1 MLLSGYVGKYGQNAR
16 NKEQNNRPCR
26 EDVDVL
32 VVEGERPGLDGV
44 GDVAVE
50 HAHAADP
57 RAVRDPH
64 AALGVVG
71 RRGNLPGA
79 AGTWKWS
86 CVKLHMQ

>member
-1 MLLSGYVGKYGQNAR
+1 MQEMK
-16 NKEQNNRPCR
+16 NKHYHRPCR

-71 RRGNLPGA
+71 RRGHLPGA
-79 AGTWKWS
+79 ASTWKR
-86 CVKLHMQ
+86 LQM

>member
-1 MLLSGYVGKYGQNAR
+1 MKNIFTE
-16 NKEQNNRPCR
+16 EQHDIPGR

-32 VVEGERPGLDGV
+32 VVEGERPGLDGF

-57 RAVRDPH
+57 RAVRDPY

-71 RRGNLPGA
+71 RRGHLPGA
-79 AGTWKWS
+79 AS
-86 CVKLHMQ
+86 A